1 MNQTIEQMLNRRSV
15 RNFTGESVNDEHLKL
30 ILQAA
35 QQAPTSINGQQISLV
50 VTRDKKTI
58 QKIAEIAGGQ
68 PQVATSDIFVTVVID
83 YHRADAAMKEVG
95 QEMVISRSAE
105 GIVVGSVDAGIAVN
119 ALQTAA
125 ESLGYGTTV
134 IGGIRNNPAAMIE
147 LLNLPE
153 NTYPVV
159 GSTIG
164 VADVAIPSAVKPRVA
179 LESYAMNE
187 KYDAEKVAEGVK
199 VYDVELRNWWDSI
212 GLKEMPSY
220 TAQTAQFYSNI
231 YFPHIAK
238 TLEQQGFKFTD
249 EK

>member
-1 MNQTIEQMLNRRSV
+1 MNPVIDQMLNRRSI
-15 RNFTGESVNDEHLKL
+15 RNFTGEAVKDEHLDL
-30 ILQAA
+30 ILKAT

-50 VTRDKKTI
+50 VTRDKETI

-68 PQVATSDIFVTVVID
+68 PQVATADVFVTVVID
-83 YHRADAAMKEVG
+83 YHRADAAMKEVD

-147 LLNLPE
+147 LLGLPE
-153 NTYPVV
+153 NTYPAL

-164 VADVAIPSAVKPRVA
+164 VPDTNVPSAVKPRVA
-179 LESYAMNE
+179 LDSFAMDE
-187 KYDAEKVAEGVK
+187 KYNAEKVAEGVK
-199 VYDVELRNWWDSI
+199 EYDVALRNWWDSI

-231 YFPHIAK
+231 YFPQIAK
-238 TLEQQGFKFTD
+238 TMKQQGFEFTD
-249 EK
+249 GE